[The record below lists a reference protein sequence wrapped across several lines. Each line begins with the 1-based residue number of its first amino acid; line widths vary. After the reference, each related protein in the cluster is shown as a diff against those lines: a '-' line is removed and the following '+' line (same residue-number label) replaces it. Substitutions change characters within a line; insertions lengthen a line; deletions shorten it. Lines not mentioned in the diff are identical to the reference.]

1 MKKGFMRIFLYDP
14 RDNNSIA
21 GYYKGYLIP
30 RLRLAYQENH
40 SRIYREKEI
49 EHIIWTDLGLY
60 DRYDTDEPDVY
71 KLEVQDIWLI
81 CEEIKQFASIN
92 LKYYIE

>member
-1 MKKGFMRIFLYDP
+1 MRIFLYDP